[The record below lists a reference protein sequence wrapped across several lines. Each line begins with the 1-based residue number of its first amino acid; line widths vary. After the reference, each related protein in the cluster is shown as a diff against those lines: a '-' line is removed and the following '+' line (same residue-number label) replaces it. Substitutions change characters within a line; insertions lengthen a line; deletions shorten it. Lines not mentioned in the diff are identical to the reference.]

1 MATTAVAPKAAKAWY
16 SGIERRLW
24 IILGVAYAG
33 WLLDAM
39 DLNFITVVLGP
50 CLKDL
55 LGATATPAKIGYYG
69 GMIVA
74 AQLLGWGLGGLTLGI
89 MGDYIGRAR
98 ALALSIFVY
107 SLFTGVCE

>member
-1 MATTAVAPKAAKAWY
+1 MATATGVVAQKKQAWY

-24 IILGVAYAG
+24 IILGIAYAG

-55 LGATATPAKIGYYG
+55 LGSAVTPAKIGYYG
-69 GMIVA
+69 GIVVA
-74 AQLLGWGLGGLTLGI
+74 AQLLGWGLGGLTLG
-89 MGDYIGRAR
+89 
-98 ALALSIFVY
+98 
-107 SLFTGVCE
+107 